1 VLKNIENFQLFC
13 QKLTRNMTNS
23 KFSFIISILKTNYTC
38 KIMNVLEKISRDM
51 SEFSKSEKKVAEV
64 ILANPQSA
72 IHSSIA
78 TLAKLANV
86 SEPTVNRF
94 CRRLDTKGYPDFKL
108 HLAQSLANGTPYVN
122 RHVDEFDGPA
132 EYTNKIFESTMASL
146 EVARQSID
154 IAMVNRVVDL
164 LTQARKISFFGLGA
178 SSSVAHDAV
187 NKFFRFNVPVVYF
200 EDILMQRMSC
210 MNSSEGDVVIFISHT
225 GRTKSL
231 VDVAHIA
238 RTNDATVVGI
248 TSADSPLAKEC
259 NYVLSLAVPEDTDL
273 YMPMASR
280 IAQLTLIDVLATG
293 FTLRRG
299 NKFRENLKRVKDT
312 LRGSRYV
319 KDNLN

>member
-1 VLKNIENFQLFC
+1 MGKHTILLKCNCKNMNI
-13 QKLTRNMTNS
+13 
-23 KFSFIISILKTNYTC
+23 
-38 KIMNVLEKISRDM
+38 LEKITQHKSA
-51 SEFSKSEKKVAEV
+51 FSKSERKVAEV

-78 TLAKLANV
+78 TLAKMSDV

-94 CRRLDTKGYPDFKL
+94 CRRLDTKGFPDFKL

-122 RHVDEFDGPA
+122 RHVDENDGPD
-132 EYTNKIFESTMASL
+132 EYTTKIFESTMASL
-146 EVARQSID
+146 EVERQSVC
-154 IAMVNRVVDL
+154 VNTVNLVVDL
-164 LTQARKISFFGLGA
+164 LTHAQRISFFGLGA
-178 SSSVAHDAV
+178 SASVAHDAL

-210 MNSSEGDVVIFISHT
+210 MNCGSGDVVVLISHT

-231 VDVAHIA
+231 VEIA
-238 RTNDATVVGI
+238 QIAKNNDATVVGI
-248 TSADSPLAKEC
+248 TSANSPLAQEC
-259 NYVLSLAVPEDTDL
+259 TFVLSLEVPEDTDM

-312 LRGSRYV
+312 LRGSRFE
-319 KDNLN
+319 KRGG